1 MDLVPTE
8 LLSPARWGRAREQRG
23 VREEQKKGVRR
34 VTEEE
39 KGVTRGGNRQGR
51 EQKAGIVGAKRE
63 KAENRRGKGQEGDSV
78 RGRT

>member
-1 MDLVPTE
+1 M
-8 LLSPARWGRAREQRG
+8 
-23 VREEQKKGVRR
+23 REEQKKGVRR

-63 KAENRRGKGQEGDSV
+63 KAENRRGKGQ
-78 RGRT
+78 TTTPPK